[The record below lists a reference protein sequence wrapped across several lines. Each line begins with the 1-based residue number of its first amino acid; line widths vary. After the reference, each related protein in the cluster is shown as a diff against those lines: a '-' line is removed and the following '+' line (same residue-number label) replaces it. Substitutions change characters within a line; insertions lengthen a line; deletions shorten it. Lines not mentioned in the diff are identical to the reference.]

1 MEISQS
7 LVPATN
13 ARGGWGALNTG
24 SGNTGSGRGCR
35 QGGLKLGNGAGP
47 SPRCHARGPFGP
59 GEPPGSSG
67 LDPGEGSGGEPAG
80 SRPATGEPGTSVCF
94 PGPGCVLNTR
104 LKPENGS
111 RQPSEFH
118 CWLDTAQWQ
127 SRSENECTTPQ

>member
-1 MEISQS
+1 MCCDPGLERLLAEKKTPS
-7 LVPATN
+7 LVA
-13 ARGGWGALNTG
+13 AI
-24 SGNTGSGRGCR
+24 
-35 QGGLKLGNGAGP
+35 
-47 SPRCHARGPFGP
+47 PRCHARGPFGP